1 MAPFENKKIKKKNKK
16 QIWSSGIFCFVFSH
30 TNQFEN
36 VLKDK
41 NKQINIY
48 VVFIFTFFFFCKN
61 LWGDFFFNFFFL
73 EGGNY
78 KNEWCTF

>member
-41 NKQINIY
+41 NKQINID
-48 VVFIFTFFFFCKN
+48 VVFIFTFFFARTY
-61 LWGDFFFNFFFL
+61 GVIFFFNFFF